1 MKSGIEARLEEL
13 GVLLP
18 EPPAPAANYAPFIRH
33 NGMLFV
39 SGQLPAADTGL
50 VVGKLGQD
58 IGMAQGKGAARLC
71 AINIL
76 SQVNSA
82 CGGDWGKVER
92 IVKITGFVNSDPN
105 FQEHPAVVNGASDFL
120 VEVLGEKGVHSRSA
134 VGVASLPFGA
144 AVEVEAIVSIALTHA
159 E

>member
-13 GVLLP
+13 GVPLP
-18 EPPAPAANYAPFIRH
+18 EPPAPAANYAPYILH

-39 SGQLPAADTGL
+39 SGQLPVSDAGL
-50 VVGKLGQD
+50 VVGKLGQEID
-58 IGMAQGKGAARLC
+58 LAQGKAAARLC

-76 SQVNSA
+76 SHVKSA
-82 CGGDWGKVER
+82 CGGNWGRVER
-92 IVKITGFVNSDPN
+92 IVKITGFVNSDPG

-120 VEVLGEKGVHSRSA
+120 VEVLGQKGVHSRSA

-144 AVEVEAIVSIALTHA
+144 AVEVEAIVSI